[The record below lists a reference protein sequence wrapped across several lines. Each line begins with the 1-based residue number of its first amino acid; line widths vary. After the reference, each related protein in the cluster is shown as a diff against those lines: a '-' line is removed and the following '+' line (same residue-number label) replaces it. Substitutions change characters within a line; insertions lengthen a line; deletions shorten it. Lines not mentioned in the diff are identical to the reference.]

1 MQAKQRHREIIV
13 HYLGNIS
20 IELFEDRNRRHYE
33 EEEEEEEAVVLAD
46 EEEEEEKNMRRSA
59 IFLPLYCTER
69 NHRRCIPLNGM
80 HSQHENLWA
89 L

>member
-20 IELFEDRNRRHYE
+20 IELFEDRDRRHYE
-33 EEEEEEEAVVLAD
+33 EAEEEEAVVLV
-46 EEEEEEKNMRRSA
+46 EEEGKNMRRSA

-80 HSQHENLWA
+80 HSQHENLCA
-89 L
+89 P